1 MLSEY
6 ENVFWKCA
14 MDSRFYL
21 GKTEG
26 LFCKNRSEGV
36 RLDLS
41 RRIEIG
47 RWGLEEGGR
56 EMSGPWVDL
65 VKVGGLFSKKATKGY
80 VLI

>member
-1 MLSEY
+1 
-6 ENVFWKCA
+6 
-14 MDSRFYL
+14 MDYGFYL
-21 GKTEG
+21 GKTKG

-41 RRIEIG
+41 HRIEIG

-65 VKVGGLFSKKATKGY
+65 VKVRGLFSKKAMKGY